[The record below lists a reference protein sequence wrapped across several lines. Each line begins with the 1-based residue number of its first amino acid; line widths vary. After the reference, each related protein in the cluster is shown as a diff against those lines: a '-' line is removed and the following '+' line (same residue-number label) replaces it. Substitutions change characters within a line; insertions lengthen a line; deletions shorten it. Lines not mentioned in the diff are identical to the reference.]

1 MPVISQTLDQTVQ
14 MLARS
19 FGDILPRAGT
29 ATAASSTA
37 AAITTTAP
45 DVVAQPAGSLI
56 GATLYTNGESAPQTL
71 PITGHTVSSG
81 TATLTYPTATDP
93 GDVTFYIVGRGG
105 RGYNRQQ
112 YVDAINAAIDNAAEH
127 RFGTDVSGVPFAIE
141 LAGGAVTQMETRL
154 DYPMPSGYQ
163 WLHEMDVLSRGP
175 LVVHPHHYLNTI
187 RAFGDDASGDGAGR
201 NRVAQSFQL
210 NQQALVAY
218 IAVYMAKVGSP
229 TDTLT
234 CVVEG
239 NGASV
244 PNATAA
250 TNGTSATI
258 AGTAL
263 STRFQWVVF
272 IFSPPMMLL
281 EDTTYH
287 LTLRRGGTL
296 DASNYYIVGEDN
308 GNNYANGNLS
318 TRSTTTWTAVAGS
331 DLLFAI
337 NPQAD
342 WVKLARTFW
351 DYSPASTDQLHIRR
365 LPQLREGQPV
375 QTKGWAAISRPSTDA
390 TTVPLDPPYVL
401 SYATAWL
408 SGQMAGSPSVDH
420 QGQRLAGAL
429 QRIPLVTP
437 PTRMPLP
444 GAVRI
449 Y

>member
-1 MPVISQTLDQTVQ
+1 MPTTAVTLDALVQ

-163 WLHEMDVLSRGP
+163 WLHEIDVLSRGP
-175 LVVHPHHYLNTI
+175 LVVHSHDHLNTI
-187 RAFGDDASGDGAGR
+187 RAFGHAATPAV
-201 NRVAQSFQL
+201 NRVSQGFQL

-218 IAVYMAKVGSP
+218 VAVYMAKVGSP
-229 TDTLT
+229 TDDLT

-239 NGASV
+239 NSSGE
-244 PNATAA
+244 PNGTAE

-263 STRFQWVVF
+263 STRFGCVVF

-281 EDTTYH
+281 ENTTYH
-287 LTLRRGGTL
+287 LTLRRSGAADT
-296 DASNYYIVGEDN
+296 SNYYIVGEDN
-308 GNNYANGNLS
+308 GNNYADGYVNTYEG
-318 TRSTTTWTAVAGS
+318 TGGTWNTAVTGS

-337 NPQAD
+337 SPQAD
-342 WVKLARTFW
+342 WV
-351 DYSPASTDQLHIRR
+351 
-365 LPQLREGQPV
+365 
-375 QTKGWAAISRPSTDA
+375 
-390 TTVPLDPPYVL
+390 
-401 SYATAWL
+401 
-408 SGQMAGSPSVDH
+408 
-420 QGQRLAGAL
+420 
-429 QRIPLVTP
+429 
-437 PTRMPLP
+437 
-444 GAVRI
+444 
-449 Y
+449 